1 MHKKAIYNLAVGI
14 TLKELHEE
22 NRIDRAKLA
31 TALEISEF
39 GVNKIENGSERMTA
53 GELILA
59 LELFDIP
66 WDDFMARVTSNM
78 PRAKEMMV

>member
-14 TLKELHEE
+14 TLKELQEE
-22 NRIDRAKLA
+22 NRIERAKLA
-31 TALEISEF
+31 TALEITEF
-39 GVNKIENGSERMTA
+39 SVNKIENGSERMTA

-66 WDDFMARVTSNM
+66 WDDFMARVTRNM

>member
-22 NRIDRAKLA
+22 NRIERAKLA
-31 TALEISEF
+31 TALEITEF
-39 GVNKIENGSERMTA
+39 SVNKIENGSERMTA

-66 WDDFMARVTSNM
+66 WDDFMTRVTKNV
-78 PRAKEMMV
+78 PKAKDMMV